1 MTPMDVH
8 FQRHQRQT
16 FCREFPTIGR
26 QKYGHAEMA
35 QFLINIAQY
44 PKKDLLILFSECS
57 CGNSLMPCQKM
68 GSGWLGEGT
77 LLREN
82 TFWRTTK
89 KLTLESPYQT
99 SQQAQSRITF
109 SRCQLQ
115 YSSLAQFVLLPAPV
129 QRTKQV
135 SRNRAVLWETKNPN
149 SVLAKVIS
157 KRICQHT
164 KNQQKINQH
173 ELSCTSPL
181 HCKLWH
187 VLNPNWQEKSEA
199 LFQHSNY
206 FYKSYNSKNPNNCL
220 WTTCWSKPLFEVFPK
235 ATGDGENSLLANS
248 SWRYNQDS

>member
-135 SRNRAVLWETKNPN
+135 SRNRAVLWATKNPN

-164 KNQQKINQH
+164 KKQQKINQQNSTNMSSLAPH
-173 ELSCTSPL
+173 V

-199 LFQHSNY
+199 LFQHLLV
-206 FYKSYNSKNPNNCL
+206 NNMSVQTSL
-220 WTTCWSKPLFEVFPK
+220 WVFHKANRPLEKTRLFQIPVEGS
-235 ATGDGENSLLANS
+235 THCS
-248 SWRYNQDS
+248 